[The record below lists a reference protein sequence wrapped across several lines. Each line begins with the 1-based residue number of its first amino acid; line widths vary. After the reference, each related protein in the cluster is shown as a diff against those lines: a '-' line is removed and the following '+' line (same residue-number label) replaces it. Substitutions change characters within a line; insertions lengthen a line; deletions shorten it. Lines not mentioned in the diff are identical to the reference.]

1 MRFQV
6 RRRLNGWRLL
16 GAELKVL
23 RWLRSGVKL
32 EWVERPPGRF
42 HQGESLK
49 TEDLSPD
56 ERHFLAKE
64 IPRCLTSGAWKETT
78 DDRFVSN
85 AFLVPKAGR
94 GISWWW
100 TSDT

>member
-32 EWVERPPGRF
+32 E
-42 HQGESLK
+42 
-49 TEDLSPD
+49 
-56 ERHFLAKE
+56 
-64 IPRCLTSGAWKETT
+64 
-78 DDRFVSN
+78 
-85 AFLVPKAGR
+85 
-94 GISWWW
+94 
-100 TSDT
+100 

>member
-32 EWVERPPGRF
+32 EWLERPPGRF

-64 IPRCLTSGAWKETT
+64 IPRCLTPGAWKETT
-78 DDRFVSN
+78 DDRFVSK
-85 AFLVPKAGR
+85 AFLVPKAG
-94 GISWWW
+94 SF
-100 TSDT
+100 